1 MLAEPGGCFEQ
12 TSSNNYP
19 NVMVAGYLK
28 KAADAD
34 PDTTQRL
41 SGLLE
46 RGYQKLAGYES
57 KNKGYE
63 WFGEDPGHEAL
74 TAYGLM
80 EFTDMAEV
88 YNVDQAMLER
98 SRKWLLGQRD
108 GEGHF
113 KRTRR
118 ALHTWVTDQEISD
131 AYITWALLSA
141 DAGLKDELAK
151 EIDTVAK
158 AAGSTKNTY
167 VLALA
172 ANVLHLAGREGERD
186 AILDRLIHLQQ
197 PDGSLSGATGSIVGS
212 GGQALTIE
220 TTALASLAWLS
231 HLDYIDFT
239 DKGIKYL
246 AANCE
251 GGSYGNT
258 QSTVLALKAIVAF
271 DKSRARPKAP
281 GSVRL
286 VVDGQ
291 PVGESAAFTTETQ
304 GAIELPDFAGLLT
317 PGRHE
322 VALEME
328 GGSRM
333 PYTVTVALHS
343 EKPADSDECLL
354 DLSVSLSDETVRE
367 GALTEAR
374 VTVKNTADETVP
386 TPIAIVGIPGGL
398 EVRHD
403 RLKELVK
410 AGQIA
415 SYEVLGRDVVLY
427 WREMTAGQQRNINLS
442 LVAALPGTYTG
453 PASRTYLYY
462 TNEHKR
468 WADPLQVT
476 IEPLA
481 TNQADA
487 TE

>member
-1 MLAEPGGCFEQ
+1 
-12 TSSNNYP
+12 
-19 NVMVAGYLK
+19 
-28 KAADAD
+28 
-34 PDTTQRL
+34 
-41 SGLLE
+41 
-46 RGYQKLAGYES
+46 
-57 KNKGYE
+57 
-63 WFGEDPGHEAL
+63 
-74 TAYGLM
+74 
-80 EFTDMAEV
+80 
-88 YNVDQAMLER
+88 
-98 SRKWLLGQRD
+98 
-108 GEGHF
+108 
-113 KRTRR
+113 
-118 ALHTWVTDQEISD
+118 VTDQEISD

-158 AAGSTKNTY
+158 AAEATKNTY

-172 ANVLHLAGREGERD
+172 ANVLDLAGREKERD

-197 PDGSLSGATGSIVGS
+197 PDGSLSEATGSIVGS

-220 TTALASLAWLS
+220 TTALASLAWLA
-231 HLDYIDFT
+231 HPDYIDFT
-239 DKGIKYL
+239 DKGVKYL

-271 DKSRARPKAP
+271 DKSRAKPKAP

-291 PVGESAAFTTETQ
+291 PVGEPVAFTTQTQ
-304 GAIELPDFAGLLT
+304 GAIELPDFAGLLE

-322 VALEME
+322 VVLEME

-333 PYTVTVALHS
+333 PYTVTVGLSS
-343 EKPADSDECLL
+343 EKPADSDECQLEL
-354 DLSVSLSDETVRE
+354 AVSLTDETIRE

-374 VTVKNTADETVP
+374 VRVKNTAKETVP

-410 AGQIA
+410 EGTIA
-415 SYEVLGRDVVLY
+415 SHEVLGRNVVLY
-427 WREMTAGQQRNINLS
+427 WRELPAGKEQVINLS

-453 PASRTYLYY
+453 PASRAYLYY

-468 WADPLQVT
+468 WADPLKVT
-476 IEPLA
+476 VEPLA
-481 TNQADA
+481 DA
-487 TE
+487 AAR